1 MLGIFLDM
9 ETTGLDPL
17 LHRSLEIAIKI
28 YDLRS
33 GTLMGSYERVI
44 KQSTDIWKKSDPISL
59 KVNGFTWEMV
69 STGVVESLVRDEI
82 IEFFTKHGVRRGD
95 AVFIGQNSSFD
106 RGFFGQLVSVY
117 EQEKQDWPYHWLDL
131 ASMFWA
137 VRMKEHHQG
146 SCGLLNEVCLSKNEI
161 AKSYAI
167 QPEPNPHR
175 AMNGVDHLI
184 QCYNAVLSTESS
196 LMLR

>member
-28 YDLRS
+28 YSLKTGQLR
-33 GTLMGSYERVI
+33 GSYEQVI
-44 KQSTDIWKKSDPISL
+44 RQSPDVWNKSDPISL

-69 STGVVESLVRDEI
+69 CGGAPEAEVSREIVQLLNSQGV
-82 IEFFTKHGVRRGD
+82 KRGQ

-117 EQEKQDWPYHWLDL
+117 EQEKHDWPYHWLDL

-137 VRMKEHHQG
+137 IRMREHHHNG
-146 SCGLLNEVCLSKNEI
+146 RALPDERSLSKNEI

-167 QPEPNPHR
+167 VPEAMPHR
-175 AMNGVDHLI
+175 AMNGVEHLI
-184 QCYNAVLSTESS
+184 QCYNAVVNMESG
-196 LMLR
+196 LLLR